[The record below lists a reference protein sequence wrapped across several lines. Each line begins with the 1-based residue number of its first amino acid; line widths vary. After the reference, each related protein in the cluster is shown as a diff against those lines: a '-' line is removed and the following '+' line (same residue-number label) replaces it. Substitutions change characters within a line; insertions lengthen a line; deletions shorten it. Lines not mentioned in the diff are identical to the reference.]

1 MDHQIEFDA
10 TEGSESVL
18 TPFLHQE
25 ENNSEPA
32 GEFLHFLNL

>member
-10 TEGSESVL
+10 TAEGSESM

-32 GEFLHFLNL
+32 GEFLHFVNL